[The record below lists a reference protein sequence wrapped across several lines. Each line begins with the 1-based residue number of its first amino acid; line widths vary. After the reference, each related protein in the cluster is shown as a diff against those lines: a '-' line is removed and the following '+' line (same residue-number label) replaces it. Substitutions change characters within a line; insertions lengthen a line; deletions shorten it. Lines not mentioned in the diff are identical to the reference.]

1 MPERKYPRNRLRELF
16 GGRLREMPGAM
27 ELLEKMLVLDPR
39 KRITAMQ
46 AVYSVR
52 KEPLVVN
59 VICLWLSDRGTCPV
73 QGLHISAPLGTKLC
87 SAEQQT

>member
-1 MPERKYPRNRLRELF
+1 MATLHCSAGSVPERKYPRNRLRELF

-52 KEPLVVN
+52 TN
-59 VICLWLSDRGTCPV
+59 
-73 QGLHISAPLGTKLC
+73 
-87 SAEQQT
+87 